1 MSEIKRPARLDITD
15 MPKDKQRSLGGL
27 RQALCASFNYCRKYP
42 LKMAF
47 LKEVIGYTYKRIDA
61 WEKEHAAE
69 REALAKERIEAQAK
83 QYGLDVD
90 GRKSSENMQK
100 ELEDALAARKK
111 AAEDAVKPQ
120 AGNKQTSTSSD
131 ETSAPSEGA
140 G

>member
-1 MSEIKRPARLDITD
+1 MSELKRPARLDISD

-42 LKMAF
+42 VKMAF
-47 LKEVIGYTYKRIDA
+47 LKEVIGYTYKRIDQ

-69 REALAKERIEAQAK
+69 HEALAKERIEAQAK

-100 ELEDALAARKK
+100 ELDDALEKRKQDEIK
-111 AAEDAVKPQ
+111 AVEPQETQPVKKEV
-120 AGNKQTSTSSD
+120 AKD
-131 ETSAPSEGA
+131 V
-140 G
+140 